1 MFHLGDCDAIFQN
14 VEGKT
19 NRGFIAWTQQNI
31 TQLLHLEKSETVLYN
46 NFWDFFWNVDF
57 VLSASLAAQAAD
69 QLLLPLNQN
78 RANHLHPNGAHPVSD
93 IKVSQLIKVHTKGY
107 LQGSTCFPAERVHD
121 LWTSSFTSCL
131 FWKVSSSFPTSSHVL
146 HLCNY
151 LQVFYVCLI
160 VSPHPC
166 VFWKENRCVS
176 SFLLCQ
182 AILSGIITAFFSSWS
197 K

>member
-1 MFHLGDCDAIFQN
+1 MCVVFLLNRHWVLMMTLMMNECVLSVFQALFPKTHHKTSQL
-14 VEGKT
+14 VEQMDHVSSWRLRCNLSKCGRET

-78 RANHLHPNGAHPVSD
+78 RANHLHPSGAHPVSD

-107 LQGSTCFPAERVHD
+107 LQG
-121 LWTSSFTSCL
+121 
-131 FWKVSSSFPTSSHVL
+131 
-146 HLCNY
+146 
-151 LQVFYVCLI
+151 
-160 VSPHPC
+160 
-166 VFWKENRCVS
+166 
-176 SFLLCQ
+176 
-182 AILSGIITAFFSSWS
+182 
-197 K
+197 